1 MSAMTPA
8 VEVENLG
15 KNFPL
20 VRGGLDWLRLPFA
33 HPTKRVLNEVSFGV
47 APGEVF
53 GLLGPNGAGKT
64 TLLKILSTLLEPS
77 AGRAALSG
85 CDVVHQSAAARR
97 QLGYCPGFDRAFY
110 LRLSAREN
118 LRFYGALNNL
128 PRRPLA
134 ERISSLL
141 AALGLD
147 GARDEPVRNFST
159 GMLQRLAVARA
170 LLHQPRVLI
179 LDEPTR
185 SLDPTAAAWL
195 RRHLREELA
204 GRQGATVLVA
214 THNLTEA
221 EEICHRL
228 GVLDQGRLQAAGT
241 AKEVCRQAG
250 AATLAEAYARL
261 TTPEKA
267 PEEARPR

>member
-15 KNFPL
+15 KDFPL
-20 VRGGLDWLRLPFA
+20 VWGGLDWLRLPFA
-33 HPTKRVLNEVSFGV
+33 HPTKRVLNEASFGV

-77 AGRAALSG
+77 PRRGPLAG

-128 PRRPLA
+128 PPRLLA
-134 ERISSLL
+134 ERITSLL

-147 GARDEPVRNFST
+147 GRRDEI
-159 GMLQRLAVARA
+159 GRA
-170 LLHQPRVLI
+170 
-179 LDEPTR
+179 
-185 SLDPTAAAWL
+185 S
-195 RRHLREELA
+195 
-204 GRQGATVLVA
+204 GR
-214 THNLTEA
+214 
-221 EEICHRL
+221 
-228 GVLDQGRLQAAGT
+228 
-241 AKEVCRQAG
+241 
-250 AATLAEAYARL
+250 
-261 TTPEKA
+261 
-267 PEEARPR
+267 

>member
-1 MSAMTPA
+1 MTPA
-8 VEVENLG
+8 VEVESLG
-15 KNFPL
+15 KDFPL

-33 HPTKRVLNEVSFGV
+33 HPSKRVLNEVSFAV
-47 APGEVF
+47 VPGEVF

-77 AGRAALSG
+77 TGRAALAG
-85 CDVVHQSAAARR
+85 CDVVRQSAAARR

-128 PRRPLA
+128 RPRTLTA
-134 ERISSLL
+134 RIGALL
-141 AALGLD
+141 AALGLED
-147 GARDEPVRNFST
+147 KRDEPVRNFST
-159 GMLQRLAVARA
+159 GMLQRLAIARA

-221 EEICHRL
+221 EETCHRL
-228 GVLDQGRLQAAGT
+228 GVLDQGRLQAVGT

-250 AATLAEAYARL
+250 VASLAEAYARL

-267 PEEARPR
+267 PEEVSERR